1 MTLVQQPTD
10 THWEPSPFDL
20 ERPEVQ
26 QGDRDQTRVLTRIQ
40 AAAADRLMCMTW
52 QQVADRNG
60 YASKGAACSAVLG
73 YLRRTTDETIGALRD
88 QESARLD
95 RAAAALW
102 AKVLNGDARA
112 QDTWLRNRASFRA
125 LHGLNAP
132 LQVTLSS
139 GAQAALADALGD
151 AEAMVMGLVTAR
163 SDEPVP
169 DGEPGW
175 MAGVAADL
183 AAEAEATRS

>member
-1 MTLVQQPTD
+1 MTLVHQPPD
-10 THWEPSPFDL
+10 TSEWEPSPFDL
-20 ERPEVQ
+20 EPTTPTVQ
-26 QGDRDQTRVLTRIQ
+26 QGDRDQTRVLTRIG
-40 AAAADRLMCMTW
+40 AASADRLMGMTW

-60 YASKGAACSAVLG
+60 YSSKGAACSAVLG
-73 YLRRTTDETIGALRD
+73 YLRRRTDETTNALRD

-102 AKVLNGDARA
+102 AKVLAGDARA

-139 GAQAALADALGD
+139 GAEAALHDALTDLETVVQEVVAGTVLD
-151 AEAMVMGLVTAR
+151 SVDVPV
-163 SDEPVP
+163 EPH
-169 DGEPGW
+169 PGW
-175 MAGVAADL
+175 DGL
-183 AAEAEATRS
+183 